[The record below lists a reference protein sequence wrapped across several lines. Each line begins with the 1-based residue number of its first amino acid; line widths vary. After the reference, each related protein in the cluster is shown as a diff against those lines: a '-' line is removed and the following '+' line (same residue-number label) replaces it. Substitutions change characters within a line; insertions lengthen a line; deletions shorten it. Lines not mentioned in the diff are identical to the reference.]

1 MSAVLNNAP
10 SFRPMCL
17 DDLDKVMASELKI
30 YSHPWTFGNFRDS
43 LNAGYSCWI
52 YEYGESLIGYG
63 LVMLAAG
70 EAHLLNVGIAKEW
83 QRQGMGRKL
92 MQHLI
97 KVSREYQAEFMFLEV
112 RPSNIPAIR
121 LYEDIGFNEMAIRK
135 NYYPA
140 HGGREDAVLMGMT
153 L

>member
-1 MSAVLNNAP
+1 MSAVLKDTP
-10 SFRPMCL
+10 SFRPMSL

-30 YSHPWTFGNFRDS
+30 YSHPWSLGNFRDS

-52 YEYGESLIGYG
+52 YEYGESMIGYG

-97 KVSREYQAEFMFLEV
+97 KVAREYQAEFMFLEV

>member
-1 MSAVLNNAP
+1 MSAVLKDTP

-30 YSHPWTFGNFRDS
+30 YSHPWTLGNFRDS

-70 EAHLLNVGIAKEW
+70 EAHLLNVGVAKEW

-97 KVSREYQAEFMFLEV
+97 KVAREYQAEFMFLEV

-140 HGGREDAVLMGMT
+140 HNGREDAVLMGMT

>member
-1 MSAVLNNAP
+1 MSAVLKDTP

-17 DDLDKVMASELKI
+17 EDLDKVMASELKI
-30 YSHPWTFGNFRDS
+30 YSHPWTLGNFRDS
-43 LNAGYSCWI
+43 LNAGYSCWV

-70 EAHLLNVGIAKEW
+70 EAHLLNVGVAKEW

-97 KVSREYQAEFMFLEV
+97 KVAREYQAEFMFLEV

-140 HGGREDAVLMGMT
+140 HNGREDAVLMGMT

>member
-1 MSAVLNNAP
+1 MSAVLKDTP

-17 DDLDKVMASELKI
+17 EDLDKVMASELKI
-30 YSHPWTFGNFRDS
+30 YSHPWSLGNFRDS

-70 EAHLLNVGIAKEW
+70 EAHLLNVGVAKEW

-97 KVSREYQAEFMFLEV
+97 KVAREYQAEFMFLEV

-140 HGGREDAVLMGMT
+140 HNGREDAILMGMT

>member
-17 DDLDKVMASELKI
+17 DDLEKVMASELKI

-70 EAHLLNVGIAKEW
+70 EAHLLNVGISKEW

>member
-17 DDLDKVMASELKI
+17 DDLEKVMASELKI

-70 EAHLLNVGIAKEW
+70 EAHLLNVGISKEW

-140 HGGREDAVLMGMT
+140 YGGREDAVLMGMT